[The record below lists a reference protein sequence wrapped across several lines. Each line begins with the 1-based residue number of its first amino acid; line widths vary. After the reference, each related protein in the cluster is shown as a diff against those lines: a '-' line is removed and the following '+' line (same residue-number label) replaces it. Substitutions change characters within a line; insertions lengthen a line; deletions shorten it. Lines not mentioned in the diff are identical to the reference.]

1 MRISDWSSD
10 VCSSDLRAHLQHEDG
25 QAQKCGEPHR
35 AAEASY
41 LPFMRFR
48 FASRHISVADA
59 LRFITC
65 ATDSSLQ
72 IGNRNGSR
80 KGAHQRLFGSK
91 VDRGLEDAGH
101 ALQRF
106 FDAADTRGAAHA
118 LRSEE
123 HTSELQSLM
132 RTSYAVF

>member
-1 MRISDWSSD
+1 
-10 VCSSDLRAHLQHEDG
+10 
-25 QAQKCGEPHR
+25 
-35 AAEASY
+35 
-41 LPFMRFR
+41 MRFR

-118 LRSEE
+118 LYGEFHGLCDRVIRSEE

-132 RTSYAVF
+132 RISSAVF

>member
-1 MRISDWSSD
+1 
-10 VCSSDLRAHLQHEDG
+10 
-25 QAQKCGEPHR
+25 
-35 AAEASY
+35 
-41 LPFMRFR
+41 MRFR

-91 VDRGLEDAGH
+91 VDRGLEDAWH

-106 FDAADTRGAAHA
+106 FAAADTRGAAHA
-118 LRSEE
+118 LSGEFQRLCDRGKAGLLDCLDDCNWTRDRKRIVMGKSGYIKVA
-123 HTSELQSLM
+123 HGGHRNIKKKKKQKNK
-132 RTSYAVF
+132 